1 MAQHKWHK
9 EIKAW
14 ADGAEI
20 QYKHQFESF
29 KWSDCGNVL
38 EPPWGHSGVN
48 FRVKPTKPAKP
59 AIGTI
64 DRVVF
69 AELYG
74 CLAIELTPEVIE
86 ALKVANI
93 EY

>member
-20 QYKHQFESF
+20 QFRHMSCAC
-29 KWSDCGNVL
+29 WDDCSDKGPL
-38 EPPWGHSGVN
+38 WDKDTYY
-48 FRVKPTKPAKP
+48 RVKPSEPRLTRIGEIENPA
-59 AIGTI
+59 
-64 DRVVF
+64 
-69 AELYG
+69 L
-74 CLAIELTPEVIE
+74 CWNAIELTPEVIE

-93 EY
+93 GY